1 MMPLGFAGSIKADDT
16 GIGFRKGNDDSLAFK
31 NENKANDFAKALD
44 NEKAVDL
51 VDNASVKSDETKL
64 NDADVQDNLE
74 NNLSGLDNAKST
86 ITSNSKQI
94 AFVTIDSALAEKL
107 MPVNVT
113 YANSNESLSVD
124 INGARKVVNETAA
137 KLVKTSTLIDN
148 DKKNNQIVSQ
158 ISNNTKNSTA
168 TPETMSDKVS
178 FKAISQ
184 DNKKNQKEIQNGIFK
199 SDTSKTNDKSVDTG
213 KAANKSVANDGANAN
228 ANTNAKKF
236 SKVVTTINQNANS
249 SKLAE
254 GSDKSQVGRNG
265 IEQIVERSVDKNG
278 KASIANA
285 QMNAGQLKV
294 KSSNN
299 TLNYFTETKI
309 ENLGNALQQIVITNE
324 AKFGAKIETVSAPRI
339 VLPESQSVVSQK
351 TIEIQLLPKTLG
363 LIQVKIEIS
372 DGKMTLMIEA
382 QTAKAEAA
390 IKQEIIQIIDTIKA
404 AGLSVEDVSV
414 RRNAELSQQDE
425 AIKDYSVD
433 DNMQEN
439 LANGTFDDHF
449 DGQKDKKMADDLAS
463 QGTDNSVN
471 SDLVNTRS
479 GIYL

>member
-16 GIGFRKGNDDSLAFK
+16 GIAFRKGNGDSLALK

-44 NEKAVDL
+44 NEKSVDL

-64 NDADVQDNLE
+64 NDADAQDNLE
-74 NNLSGLDNAKST
+74 NNLSVLDNAKST

-107 MPVNVT
+107 TPVNVT

-124 INGARKVVNETAA
+124 INGARKVVNETAE
-137 KLVKTSTLIDN
+137 KLAKTSALSDN

-158 ISNNTKNSTA
+158 ISNNTNNSTA
-168 TPETMSDKVS
+168 TPETMNDKVS
-178 FKAISQ
+178 IKSLSQ
-184 DNKKNQKEIQNGIFK
+184 DNKKNQKEIQNSILK
-199 SDTSKTNDKSVDTG
+199 SNISKTNDKSVDTG
-213 KAANKSVANDGANAN
+213 KAANKSVANDGANA
-228 ANTNAKKF
+228 KKS
-236 SKVVTTINQNANS
+236 SKVVTTTNQNANS

-265 IEQIVERSVDKNG
+265 IEKIVERSVDKNG

-299 TLNYFTETKI
+299 TLNYFAETKV

-363 LIQVKIEIS
+363 LIKVKIEIS
-372 DGKMTLMIEA
+372 VHNLRTLECR
-382 QTAKAEAA
+382 QFP
-390 IKQEIIQIIDTIKA
+390 IK
-404 AGLSVEDVSV
+404 
-414 RRNAELSQQDE
+414 N
-425 AIKDYSVD
+425 Y
-433 DNMQEN
+433 
-439 LANGTFDDHF
+439 
-449 DGQKDKKMADDLAS
+449 
-463 QGTDNSVN
+463 
-471 SDLVNTRS
+471 
-479 GIYL
+479 

>member
-16 GIGFRKGNDDSLAFK
+16 GIAFRKGNGDSLALK

-44 NEKAVDL
+44 NEKSVDL
-51 VDNASVKSDETKL
+51 VDNASVKSDEKKL
-64 NDADVQDNLE
+64 NDADAQDNLE
-74 NNLSGLDNAKST
+74 NNLSVLDNAKST

-107 MPVNVT
+107 TPVNVT

-124 INGARKVVNETAA
+124 INGARKVVNETAE
-137 KLVKTSTLIDN
+137 KLAKTSALIDN

-184 DNKKNQKEIQNGIFK
+184 DNKKNQKEIQNGILK
-199 SDTSKTNDKSVDTG
+199 SNTSKTNDKSVDIG
-213 KAANKSVANDGANAN
+213 IIANKSVANDGANAN
-228 ANTNAKKF
+228 ANTKRF

-372 DGKMTLMIEA
+372 DGKMTLMIQA

-390 IKQEIIQIIDTIKA
+390 IKQEIVQIIDTIKA
-404 AGLSVEDVSV
+404 AGLSIEDVSV

-433 DNMQEN
+433 ENMQEN

-449 DGQKDKKMADDLAS
+449 DGQKDKKMANDLAS

>member
-16 GIGFRKGNDDSLAFK
+16 GIAFRKGNGDSLALK

-44 NEKAVDL
+44 NEKSVDL

-64 NDADVQDNLE
+64 NDADAQDNLE
-74 NNLSGLDNAKST
+74 NNLSVLDNAKST

-107 MPVNVT
+107 TPVNVT

-124 INGARKVVNETAA
+124 INGARKVVNETAE
-137 KLVKTSTLIDN
+137 KLAKTSALSDN

-158 ISNNTKNSTA
+158 ISNNTNNSTA
-168 TPETMSDKVS
+168 TPETMNDKVS
-178 FKAISQ
+178 IKSLSQ
-184 DNKKNQKEIQNGIFK
+184 DNKKNQKEIQNSILK
-199 SDTSKTNDKSVDTG
+199 SNISKTNDKSVDTG

-228 ANTNAKKF
+228 TNAKKS
-236 SKVVTTINQNANS
+236 SKVVTTTNQNVNS

-265 IEQIVERSVDKNG
+265 IEKIVERSVDKNG

-299 TLNYFTETKI
+299 TLNYFAETKV

-363 LIQVKIEIS
+363 LIKVKIEIS

-390 IKQEIIQIIDTIKA
+390 IKQEIVQIIDTIKA
-404 AGLSVEDVSV
+404 AGLSVEEISV

-425 AIKDYSVD
+425 AIKDYSAD
-433 DNMQEN
+433 ENMQEN

-463 QGTDNSVN
+463 QGTDISDN
-471 SDLVNTRS
+471 SDLVDTRS

>member
-16 GIGFRKGNDDSLAFK
+16 GIAFRKGNGDSLALK

-44 NEKAVDL
+44 NEKSVDL

-64 NDADVQDNLE
+64 NDADAQDNLE
-74 NNLSGLDNAKST
+74 NNLSVLDNAKST

-107 MPVNVT
+107 TPVNVT

-124 INGARKVVNETAA
+124 INGARKVVNETAE
-137 KLVKTSTLIDN
+137 KLAKTSALSDN

-158 ISNNTKNSTA
+158 ISNNTNNSTA
-168 TPETMSDKVS
+168 TPETMNDKVS
-178 FKAISQ
+178 IKSLSQ
-184 DNKKNQKEIQNGIFK
+184 DNKKNQKEIQNSILK
-199 SDTSKTNDKSVDTG
+199 SNTSKTNDKSVDTG
-213 KAANKSVANDGANAN
+213 KAANKSVANDGANA
-228 ANTNAKKF
+228 KKS
-236 SKVVTTINQNANS
+236 SKVVTTTNQNANS

-254 GSDKSQVGRNG
+254 GSGKSQVGRNG

-278 KASIANA
+278 KASIAKA

-299 TLNYFTETKI
+299 TLNYFTETKV

-390 IKQEIIQIIDTIKA
+390 IKQEIVQIIDTIKA
-404 AGLSVEDVSV
+404 AGLSVEEISV

-425 AIKDYSVD
+425 AIKDYSAD
-433 DNMQEN
+433 ENMQEN

-463 QGTDNSVN
+463 QGTDISDN
-471 SDLVNTRS
+471 SDLVDTRS

>member
-16 GIGFRKGNDDSLAFK
+16 GIAFRKGNGDSLALK

-44 NEKAVDL
+44 NEKSVDL

-64 NDADVQDNLE
+64 NDADAQDNLE
-74 NNLSGLDNAKST
+74 NNLSVLDNAKST

-107 MPVNVT
+107 TPVNVT

-124 INGARKVVNETAA
+124 INGARKVVNETAE
-137 KLVKTSTLIDN
+137 KLAKTSALSDN

-158 ISNNTKNSTA
+158 ISNNTNNSTA
-168 TPETMSDKVS
+168 TPETMNDKVS
-178 FKAISQ
+178 IKSLSQ
-184 DNKKNQKEIQNGIFK
+184 DNKKNQKEIQNSILK
-199 SDTSKTNDKSVDTG
+199 SNTSKTNDKSVDTG
-213 KAANKSVANDGANAN
+213 KAANKSVANDGANA
-228 ANTNAKKF
+228 KKS
-236 SKVVTTINQNANS
+236 SKVVTTTNQNVNS

-265 IEQIVERSVDKNG
+265 IEKIVERSVDKNG

-299 TLNYFTETKI
+299 TLNYFAETKV

-390 IKQEIIQIIDTIKA
+390 IKQEIVQIIDTIKA
-404 AGLSVEDVSV
+404 AGLSVEEISV

-425 AIKDYSVD
+425 AIKDYSAD
-433 DNMQEN
+433 ENMQEN

-463 QGTDNSVN
+463 QGTDISDN
-471 SDLVNTRS
+471 SDLVDTRS

>member
-16 GIGFRKGNDDSLAFK
+16 GIAFRKGNGDSLALK

-44 NEKAVDL
+44 NEKSVDL

-64 NDADVQDNLE
+64 NDADAQDNLE
-74 NNLSGLDNAKST
+74 NNLSVLDNAKST

-107 MPVNVT
+107 TPVNVT

-124 INGARKVVNETAA
+124 INGARKVVNETAE
-137 KLVKTSTLIDN
+137 KLAKTSALSDN

-158 ISNNTKNSTA
+158 ISNNTNNSTA
-168 TPETMSDKVS
+168 TPETMNDKVS
-178 FKAISQ
+178 IKSLSQ
-184 DNKKNQKEIQNGIFK
+184 DNKKNQKEIQNSILK
-199 SDTSKTNDKSVDTG
+199 SNTSKTNDKSVDTG

-228 ANTNAKKF
+228 TNAKKS
-236 SKVVTTINQNANS
+236 SKVVTTTNQNVNS

-265 IEQIVERSVDKNG
+265 IEKIVERSVDKNG

-299 TLNYFTETKI
+299 TLNYFAETKV

-363 LIQVKIEIS
+363 LIKVKIEIS

-390 IKQEIIQIIDTIKA
+390 IKQEIVQIIDTIKA
-404 AGLSVEDVSV
+404 AGLSVEEISV

-425 AIKDYSVD
+425 AIKDYSAD
-433 DNMQEN
+433 ENMQEN

-463 QGTDNSVN
+463 QGTDISDN
-471 SDLVNTRS
+471 SDLVDTRS